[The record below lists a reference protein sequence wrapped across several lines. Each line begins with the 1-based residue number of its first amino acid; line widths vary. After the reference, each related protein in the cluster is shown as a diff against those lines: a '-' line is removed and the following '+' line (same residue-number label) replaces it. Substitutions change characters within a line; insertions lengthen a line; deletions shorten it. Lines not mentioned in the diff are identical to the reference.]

1 MPSVNI
7 NFIVISSLAIFPIN
21 TAFSAPNPNAGL
33 NPNHA
38 RVIQHW
44 DNSRRNAAI
53 PRDLLIDPRGRG
65 YMRVKQGELMSYGH
79 TVEPLAGKPKR
90 NGDSTAP
97 LISDMSP
104 SGGVLDTTITFNA
117 TVTDNVAV
125 SQVDFYITGPTANPN
140 SYSFAASASN
150 GDVWTTT
157 IQDFTDGG
165 WCWYVTAKDTA
176 KRGGNRST
184 SQEACFDVDAGGNVI
199 EPPATADIVVNGN
212 WSISAQNIS
221 ADVQW
226 AAGRIYFE
234 MPANKRKKQW
244 NGYVCSGTTVKDT
257 TTGRSLI
264 LTAAHCVYD
273 DANKAFARNVL
284 FIPNQSDSGT
294 GTDTNCSNDVIGCWS
309 TEFGIVDRR
318 WTQTT
323 FPNNIE
329 WDHAYYVVND
339 TGAHSGA
346 SASSDIL
353 ANAVPALS
361 INFVAARHDEGDGTS
376 SAVDH
381 SYGLGY
387 SYVDDPHFMYCAEGM
402 TTEGAVNW
410 WLPSCGLSGGASG
423 GPWLQDNG
431 NGTWDIISVNSWGY
445 TTSPGMAGP
454 KLDNAAGECLYSK
467 ADSGAEPSSLSDGN
481 AGIITDC
488 P

>member
-1 MPSVNI
+1 MAFAKISL
-7 NFIVISSLAIFPIN
+7 IVISSLTIPFIN
-21 TAFSAPNPNAGL
+21 TSFAAPNPNAGL

-38 RVIQHW
+38 SVLKHW
-44 DNSRRNAAI
+44 DNSRRNAAV
-53 PRDLLIDPRGRG
+53 PRDLLIDPRGQG
-65 YMRVKQGELMSYGH
+65 YMRVKQGELIPYGH
-79 TVEPLAGKPKR
+79 TMKPLAGKPKR
-90 NGDSTAP
+90 SRDSTAP
-97 LISDMSP
+97 VISNLSP
-104 SGGVLDTTITFNA
+104 DAGVLDTTVILAA

-125 SQVDFYITGPTANPN
+125 SRVDFYITGPTANPT
-140 SYSFAASASN
+140 SYSVSASSSN
-150 GDVWTTT
+150 AGGWTAAA
-157 IQDFTDGG
+157 QDLTDGK
-165 WCWYVTAKDTA
+165 WCWYVTARDTA

-184 SQEACFDVDAGGNVI
+184 SQEACFDIDTGDNVI
-199 EPPATADIVVNGN
+199 EPPAADEIVVNGN
-212 WSISAQNIS
+212 WSIIEQDVS

-234 MPANKRKKQW
+234 MPADQLQRQW
-244 NGYVCSGTTVKDT
+244 NGYVCSGTVVKDS

-284 FIPNQSDSGT
+284 FIPNQSDSGS

-309 TEFGIVDRR
+309 TAFGVVDRG
-318 WTQTT
+318 WAQVT

-339 TGAHSGA
+339 SGAHSGNT
-346 SASSDIL
+346 ASSDIL
-353 ANAVPALS
+353 ADAVPAIS
-361 INFVAARHDEGDGTS
+361 INFVAPRHDEGGSVS
-376 SAVDH
+376 SAVDY

-387 SYVDDPHFMYCAEGM
+387 SYADDPHFMYCAEGM
-402 TTEGAVNW
+402 TTVGAVNW

-431 NGTWDIISVNSWGY
+431 NGVWDIISVNSWGY
-445 TTSPGMAGP
+445 ISSPGMAGP
-454 KLDNAAGECLYSK
+454 KLNSALGECLYNI
-467 ADSGAEPSSLSDGN
+467 ADSTAAPSSLSDGD